1 MFSLNIK
8 SVCSGA
14 GARGSELHPRTGALL
29 RQNKPL
35 VAPSPRRVAG
45 GDAGPSELLGGA
57 PASQGPVSFPLSL
70 SRQED
75 GGKLMDS
82 SCLKLAC
89 PLGSLL

>member
-14 GARGSELHPRTGALL
+14 GARGSELHPRTEA
-29 RQNKPL
+29 L
-35 VAPSPRRVAG
+35 VALSAWREDG
-45 GDAGPSELLGGA
+45 GDAGLSELLGGDS
-57 PASQGPVSFPLSL
+57 ASQGPVSCPLSL
-70 SRQED
+70 SRQEG